1 VLDEST
7 QRLSET
13 FKDMKTQTNDISNDP
28 EGLELNKALFWDVQT
43 DTMDIEI
50 HSRFIIERVV
60 SRGNMTDWNLL
71 KKIYG
76 KEKIRAEV
84 VRIRS
89 LDRKTLSFLSA
100 YFGIE
105 QKDFRCCS

>member
-1 VLDEST
+1 
-7 QRLSET
+7 
-13 FKDMKTQTNDISNDP
+13 MKTQTNDTPDDP
-28 EGLELNKALFWDVQT
+28 AGLKFNKALFWDVQI

-50 HSRFIIERVV
+50 HTRFIIERIV

-76 KEKIRAEV
+76 KEKIKEEV

-89 LDRKTLSFLSA
+89 LDRKTVSFLSA
-100 YFGIE
+100 YFEIE
-105 QKDFRCCS
+105 QKDFRCCG

>member
-1 VLDEST
+1 MT
-7 QRLSET
+7 
-13 FKDMKTQTNDISNDP
+13 MKCVAAPTNALASNP
-28 EGLELNKALFWDVQT
+28 AGLELNKALFWDVHT
-43 DTMDIEI
+43 DAIDLEI

-60 SRGNMTDWNLL
+60 TRGNLADWDLL

-76 KEKIRAEV
+76 KARIREEV

-89 LDRKTLSFLSA
+89 LDRKTVSFLSA

-105 QKDFRCCS
+105 QREFRCCS